1 MFLINFQKN
10 EPIFMQIIKQVIKFY
25 EIGVLKEGDKLPSVR
40 HLAVELG
47 VNPNTVAKAY
57 QELEN
62 LQIVETLNKKG
73 VFIKKIN
80 DNSVNKSLIKNLE
93 ILLCECKDSNI
104 SKKQIIDLI
113 ENIWRD

>member
-1 MFLINFQKN
+1 MFLINYQKN
-10 EPIFMQIIKQVIKFY
+10 EPIFIQIIKQVIKFY

-40 HLAVELG
+40 HLAAELG

-93 ILLCECKDSNI
+93 ILLCECKDSSI

-113 ENIWRD
+113 ENIWR